1 MLRLIKKAIIPILIL
16 FFIVGGFRVLMLV
29 TTAKFIKTETTL
41 DSMPVVMVPGAGL
54 SYDGTPSLPLK
65 DRLDSAA
72 KLYRD
77 GVVKKILLTGDNRFE
92 NYNEPGAMHDYLV
105 KNGIP
110 DGDLVLDYAGRRTYD
125 SCYRAKEIFGQDEI
139 IVVTQPYHL
148 PRAVFLCN
156 QLGLKTQG
164 LPVDQSRYLR
174 QRFLFWNFREVFAT
188 MAAYWDIYLAKP
200 LPVLGEPEP
209 IIIP

>member
-1 MLRLIKKAIIPILIL
+1 MLRLIKKIIVPFLII

-29 TTAKFIKTETTL
+29 STSHLIRTEKTLEA
-41 DSMPVVMVPGAGL
+41 MPVVMVPGAGL

-65 DRLDSAA
+65 DRLDTAA
-72 KLYRD
+72 KLYQD
-77 GVVKKILLTGDNRFE
+77 GLVKKILLTGDNRFE
-92 NYNEPGAMHDYLV
+92 NYNEPGAMHAYLLSQ
-105 KNGIP
+105 GIP
-110 DGDLVLDYAGRRTYD
+110 NEDLVLDYAGRRTYD
-125 SCYRAKEIFGQDEI
+125 SCYRAKEIFGQKEI

-188 MAAYWDIYLAKP
+188 LAAYWDIYITKP
-200 LPVLGEPEP
+200 LPVLGDPEP